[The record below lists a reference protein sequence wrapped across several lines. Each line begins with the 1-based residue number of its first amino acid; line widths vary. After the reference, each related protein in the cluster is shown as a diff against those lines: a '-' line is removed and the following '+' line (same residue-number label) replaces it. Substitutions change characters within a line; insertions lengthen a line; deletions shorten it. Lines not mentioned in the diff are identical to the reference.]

1 MSDENINTAPIAE
14 EQPTT
19 HDMPQV
25 EVKVEEA
32 PTVSASEPI
41 APKPIPIPPEPQSVP
56 AMPTPQPAIIPE
68 PISPKSF
75 LAKAINAI
83 RFRKRAKLDKI
94 MKLVIQRGS
103 ITNDDVQ
110 KLVRVSDATASRY
123 LAELTRQGKLK
134 QIKAGVS
141 TRYEPLIGSNG
152 GN

>member
-1 MSDENINTAPIAE
+1 MDDQNTIQNPSLAEN
-14 EQPTT
+14 
-19 HDMPQV
+19 
-25 EVKVEEA
+25 
-32 PTVSASEPI
+32 
-41 APKPIPIPPEPQSVP
+41 PIPPSSQEPVVDMP
-56 AMPTPQPAIIPE
+56 IPTPEATPETGTAQILPNEPFSPE
-68 PISPKSF
+68 PVPVIVSPKSL
-75 LAKAINAI
+75 LAKAIDAI

-94 MKLVIQRGS
+94 MKLAVQRGS

-123 LAELTRQGKLK
+123 LAELTRQSKLK